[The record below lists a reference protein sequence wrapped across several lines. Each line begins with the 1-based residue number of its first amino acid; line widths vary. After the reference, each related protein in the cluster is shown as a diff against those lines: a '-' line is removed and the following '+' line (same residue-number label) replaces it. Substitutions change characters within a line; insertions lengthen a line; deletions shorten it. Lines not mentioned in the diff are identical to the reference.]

1 MLVDRDALG
10 DLELQDR
17 VFLRKLQVLQ
27 LVLDPLFVFTLT
39 TAYEFADFNFGVS
52 TFIIEVLQVPSDPP

>member
-1 MLVDRDALG
+1 LLVDRDALG
-10 DLELQDR
+10 DLELQAR
-17 VFLRKLQVLQ
+17 VVLRELQVLQ

-39 TAYEFADFNFGVS
+39 TDYEFADFNFGVS

>member
-39 TAYEFADFNFGVS
+39 TANEFADFNFDVS
-52 TFIIEVLQVPSDPP
+52 TFIIEVLQVSSDPP

>member
-1 MLVDRDALG
+1 MLVDRDALSN
-10 DLELQDR
+10 LELQAR
-17 VFLRKLQVLQ
+17 VVLRELQVLQ

>member
-10 DLELQDR
+10 DLELQAR
-17 VFLRKLQVLQ
+17 VVLRELQVLQ

-39 TAYEFADFNFGVS
+39 TDYEFADFNFGVS

>member
-1 MLVDRDALG
+1 LLVDRDALSN
-10 DLELQDR
+10 LELQAR
-17 VFLRKLQVLQ
+17 VVLRELQVLQ